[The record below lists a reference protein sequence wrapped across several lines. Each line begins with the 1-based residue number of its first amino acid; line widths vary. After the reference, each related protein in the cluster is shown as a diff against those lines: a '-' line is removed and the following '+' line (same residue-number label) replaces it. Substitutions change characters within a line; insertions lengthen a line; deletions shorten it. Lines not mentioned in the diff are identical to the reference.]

1 MDVDLSKDRCEIQ
14 IDVLAS
20 DKMVNFKA
28 TESDSELSS
37 QLRCV
42 ASLVI
47 LIVVLTI
54 SVIFL
59 YAVVAKFLTEKNS
72 QTAGD
77 PIILSDSCTQSRCLI
92 SILKNCKK
100 MIKENS

>member
-14 IDVLAS
+14 IDVLVPEKKVNCKAS
-20 DKMVNFKA
+20 
-28 TESDSELSS
+28 ESNSEISF
-37 QLRCV
+37 QMRCV

-47 LIVVLTI
+47 ITAILAI

-59 YAVVAKFLTEKNS
+59 YEVVAKFVTDKNS

-77 PIILSDSCTQSRCLI
+77 SVILYDSCTQLRHLI

-100 MIKENS
+100 

>member
-1 MDVDLSKDRCEIQ
+1 MDVDLSQDRCEIQ
-14 IDVLAS
+14 IDVLVP
-20 DKMVNFKA
+20 DKMVNCKA
-28 TESDSELSS
+28 TESNSELSS
-37 QLRCV
+37 QMRCV

-47 LIVVLTI
+47 LTAILMI

-59 YAVVAKFLTEKNS
+59 YEVVAKFWTDKNS

-77 PIILSDSCTQSRCLI
+77 PVMLHDPCTPSRRLI

-100 MIKENS
+100 

>member
-14 IDVLAS
+14 IDVLVP
-20 DKMVNFKA
+20 DKMVNYKT
-28 TESDSELSS
+28 TESNLEISS
-37 QLRCV
+37 QMRCV

-47 LIVVLTI
+47 LTAILTI

-59 YAVVAKFLTEKNS
+59 HEVVAKFLTEKNS
-72 QTAGD
+72 QTARD
-77 PIILSDSCTQSRCLI
+77 PVIPYDSCTQLRRLI

-100 MIKENS
+100 